1 MAKKEDSK
9 LPGTDSANHLQQMP
23 EQRDVSSPADFSGF
37 TDTVKITPVVEY
49 LA

>member
-1 MAKKEDSK
+1 MAKKEDNR

-23 EQRDVSSPADFSGF
+23 KQRDVSSPADFSGF
-37 TDTVKITPVVEY
+37 TDMVKITPVVEY